1 MTTLILKTQPVH
13 QVQQFIKT
21 TVISVFD
28 TLQLWSDRREQRKRL
43 SLLSDHMLRDIG
55 LTKIDVIREC
65 HKPFWK

>member
-65 HKPFWK
+65 RKPFWK